1 MAKKKRSIPQ
11 QIFLWVFQI
20 VIVVLFAFV
29 LVYFF
34 GQTRTCIG
42 QSMSTTIEGGDAV
55 LLDGLSYK
63 LGNPKRNDVIA
74 FQLNGN
80 REGASSIKRI
90 LGLPG
95 ETIQIRDGMIYI
107 DGEIYLE
114 KKDYPA
120 MTDAGLA
127 EEPITLGTNQ
137 YFVLGDN
144 RNNSEDSR
152 YADIGMI
159 KKRYIAGKIWF
170 TCAPFEK
177 LGFTKG

>member
-1 MAKKKRSIPQ
+1 
-11 QIFLWVFQI
+11 
-20 VIVVLFAFV
+20 
-29 LVYFF
+29 
-34 GQTRTCIG
+34 
-42 QSMSTTIEGGDAV
+42 MSTTIEGGDAV

-95 ETIQIRDGMIYI
+95 ETIQIKDGMIYI

>member
-1 MAKKKRSIPQ
+1 MAKKKRNIPQ

-42 QSMSTTIEGGDAV
+42 QSMSVTIEGGDTV

-63 LGNPKRNDVIA
+63 IGNPKRNDVIA
-74 FQLNGN
+74 FQLGGN
-80 REGASSIKRI
+80 RKGASSVKRI

-95 ETIQIRDGMIYI
+95 ETIQIKDGMIYI
-107 DGEIYLE
+107 NGEVYLE
-114 KKDYPA
+114 KKDYPV

-127 EEPITLGTNQ
+127 EEPVTLGTNQ

-152 YADIGMI
+152 LANIGNV
-159 KKRYIAGKIWF
+159 KKSYIIGKAWF
-170 TCAPFEK
+170 YFK
-177 LGFTKG
+177 SIGNMGFIH

>member
-34 GQTRTCIG
+34 GQMRICIG
-42 QSMSTTIEGGDAV
+42 QSMSVTIEGGDTV

-63 LGNPKRNDVIA
+63 LGSPKRNDVIA
-74 FQLNGN
+74 FRLSGS

-114 KKDYPA
+114 KKDFPV
-120 MTDAGLA
+120 MMDAGLA

-152 YADIGMI
+152 YADVGVVN
-159 KKRYIAGKIWF
+159 GKNIEGKVWLVLS
-170 TCAPFEK
+170 PIDHM
-177 LGFTKG
+177 GFVK

>member
-34 GQTRTCIG
+34 GQTRACIG

-90 LGLPG
+90 LGVPG
-95 ETIQIRDGMIYI
+95 KTIQIKDGTVYI
-107 DGEIYLE
+107 NGKEQKKHIHVSEI
-114 KKDYPA
+114 K
-120 MTDAGLA
+120 DAGIA
-127 EEPITLGTNQ
+127 SDEIKLGKDE

-144 RNNSEDSR
+144 EESGEDSR
-152 YADIGMI
+152 SETVGVVKADEI
-159 KKRYIAGKIWF
+159 YGKVWF
-170 TCAPFEK
+170 NVSSGEHF
-177 LGFTKG
+177 